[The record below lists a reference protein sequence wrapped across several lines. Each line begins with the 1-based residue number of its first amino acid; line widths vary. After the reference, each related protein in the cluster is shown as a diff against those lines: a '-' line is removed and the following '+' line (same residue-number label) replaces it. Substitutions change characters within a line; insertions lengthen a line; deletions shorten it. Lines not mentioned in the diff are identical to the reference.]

1 MKESTKSPSEAK
13 GPNLVEKAKEEFEA
27 ILHPHHHSDI
37 DENTLLDDVKAPN
50 VFERAKEEFQAI
62 AQVFHHNKDEAS
74 THDIRNGNQ
83 TAESNHKH
91 EISSSSSET
100 KAKEGNI
107 FLKAKAEIKSAIHH
121 FDKSKQ
127 HRHDKETHGMN
138 DDIDE
143 NTPINEVKG
152 PNVFERVKEEFE
164 AVLQAIHPKK
174 ET

>member
-1 MKESTKSPSEAK
+1 MHQKKNTK
-13 GPNLVEKAKEEFEA
+13 
-27 ILHPHHHSDI
+27 HSK
-37 DENTLLDDVKAPN
+37 NANSLKLDL
-50 VFERAKEEFQAI
+50 
-62 AQVFHHNKDEAS
+62 
-74 THDIRNGNQ
+74 
-83 TAESNHKH
+83 
-91 EISSSSSET
+91 

-107 FLKAKAEIKSAIHH
+107 FMKAKAETKSVIHH

-127 HRHDKETHGMN
+127 HHHDKETHGMN

-164 AVLQAIHPKK
+164 AVLQAINPKK